1 MMKMFIL
8 TIAFCFL
15 YAHAG
20 VKPHC
25 SLVAK
30 KCLSKA
36 EISGQT
42 FVFPESV
49 TEINN
54 QGVSFC
60 VDSKSTTLES
70 RPAILYIMD
79 QSSSMRN
86 DGDPHGVR
94 GESERE
100 AIKRQKELYPG
111 TAVGHIDFSREA
123 SGWDNTANKN
133 YYSKEIRPLSDEKHF
148 DNLMSNIKNVNSSGT
163 NYVAALTK
171 ARELL
176 KDFDDDTYTPYV
188 IFITDGLPSNMRSE
202 IFALLNDFPQMHTF
216 FLGDDLNA
224 GNGYAESDVKDAEEM
239 LISMAQKTGG
249 AFHHIKTSNAQ
260 ALGDTLEVVIDYIF
274 ENITIPIKSVALELE
289 NSEETIEATTTAIFK
304 SENDL
309 WTAHFNKALTLEP
322 GDNDVEFQVEF
333 ANESPEKFSFSIE
346 IEEDNFDARID
357 SDLWELD
364 CGEGSANGP
373 AIDITIINPIVDYS
387 DDKIKD
393 KLDRYAS
400 DSDRKRDT
408 DSAPLNV
415 YHLGEDYTIKE
426 LTQTSDDTYDVPN
439 GYTLDDTTDIIGP
452 GFYIDLSLPELQ
464 VIQTEDVGDPE
475 WDVSLTLAVRYYDT
489 HGQFIKA
496 LNRTVTPDL
505 DLFQNNTIEERFYF
519 EWAPDI
525 VDDQALLMSESGRVL
540 PTGVIIAVV
549 HYSAQFSLKD
559 DYNGFKEG
567 FSSVQEDDRLYKFGF
582 IRPKK

>member
-1 MMKMFIL
+1 MKIYLLAITFG
-8 TIAFCFL
+8 FL
-15 YAHAG
+15 YATAG
-20 VKPHC
+20 VKPRC

-30 KCLSKA
+30 KCLSQA
-36 EISGQT
+36 EVSGET
-42 FVFPESV
+42 FVFPESI

-54 QGVSFC
+54 TGVGFC
-60 VDSKSTTLES
+60 VDSKSATLES

-79 QSSSMRN
+79 QSSSMGN

-100 AIKRQKELYPG
+100 AIKRQKELYPE

-123 SGWDNTANKN
+123 SGWDHTANKN
-133 YYSKEIRPLSDEKHF
+133 YYSKKILPLSDKNHF
-148 DNLMSNIKNVNSSGT
+148 NNLMKNVKNVNSSGT

-171 ARELL
+171 AQELL
-176 KDFDDDTYTPYV
+176 KDVDDNTYTPYV
-188 IFITDGLPSNMRSE
+188 IFITDGLPSNKRAE

-216 FLGDDLNA
+216 FLGDDINA
-224 GNGYAESDVKDAEEM
+224 GEGYEESDVKDAEEM

-249 AFHHIKTSNAQ
+249 AFHHIKTSNPQ
-260 ALGDTLEVVIDYIF
+260 ALSDTLEVVIDYIF

-289 NSEETIEATTTAIFK
+289 NSEETIEVATTAIYK
-304 SENDL
+304 SENEL

-333 ANESPEKFSFSIE
+333 TNESPEKFSFSIE

-357 SDLWELD
+357 SDIWELD

-373 AIDITIINPIVDYS
+373 AVDITIINPIVDYS
-387 DDKIKD
+387 DEKIKD
-393 KLDRYAS
+393 KIDRYRM
-400 DSDRKRDT
+400 DSDTEKETDT
-408 DSAPLNV
+408 TPLNV
-415 YHLGEDYTIKE
+415 YHLGEDYSIKE
-426 LTQTSDDTYDVPN
+426 LTRASDDIYDVPN

-464 VIQTEDVGDPE
+464 VVQTEDVGDPE
-475 WDVSLTLAVRYYDT
+475 WDVSLTIAVRYYDT

-496 LNRTVTPDL
+496 LNRTVTPDI
-505 DLFQNNTIEERFYF
+505 DLFQNNTEEERFYF

-525 VDDQALLMSESGRVL
+525 IDTQALLMSESGRVL

-559 DYNGFKEG
+559 NYNGFKEG
-567 FSSVQEDDRLYKFGF
+567 FSSVQKDDSLYKFGF
-582 IRPKK
+582 IRPTK